1 MASSLGPI
9 RAELACMLVQARAA
23 HYGRVPAFQKARGL
37 AQGPVPGLQVA
48 GTCKVK
54 EDPMKLE
61 TAQRIVASALA
72 SARSRNFKPLAV
84 AVLDARGSLRAL
96 AAEDGTSLKRA
107 EIAIG
112 KAHGALAM
120 GLGSRTLSKMASER
134 PFFVAAVT
142 HAVGGSMIP
151 VPGGVLIKASAGAP
165 RGAVGISG
173 DTSDNDEIA
182 ALAGIEAV
190 GCKGDPGA

>member
-1 MASSLGPI
+1 
-9 RAELACMLVQARAA
+9 VQLEIA
-23 HYGRVPAFQKARGL
+23 QK
-37 AQGPVPGLQVA
+37 
-48 GTCKVK
+48 
-54 EDPMKLE
+54 
-61 TAQRIVASALA
+61 IVANTLA
-72 SARSRNFKPLAV
+72 AARQKSFKPLAV
-84 AVLDARGSLRAL
+84 VVLDARGSLRAA

-120 GLGSRTLSKMASER
+120 GLGSRTLGKMAAER

-142 HAVGGSMIP
+142 HAVGGSLIP
-151 VPGGVLIKASAGAP
+151 VAGGVLIKDAAGALL
-165 RGAVGISG
+165 GAVGVSG

-182 ALAGIEAV
+182 ALAGIAAA